1 MMPPGPHRLAN
12 GRGSKEPE
20 ELLKAIKRQL
30 PRQLPALDEHTLA
43 KLKEQALRKAA
54 ELQHQAAKSA
64 KEGLAG
70 ARLVAADIARGDAK
84 SAGGRVGGWAHRAS
98 TSAGMLYVARLLVC
112 LYFLNG
118 VYDKLDT
125 WQFMRQPEVL
135 ARAHRWPQHYPRVGF
150 PWLNVS
156 LVLPCA
162 VLAALGVRVLVTAS
176 VLVAYEL
183 LDSLRLIWTSLLML
197 LSHGI
202 QPNELVVKRLAM
214 MGCTAL
220 VLAHSMKEQRLQI
233 SSYAGLL
240 LSGGR
245 DEQRLPG
252 RAKSLVLLLGRLLM
266 ASLFLFVG
274 VTQLQRVIA
283 RDFILWKHIPHS
295 KLWERDGHDNNWL
308 LLEFVLALPFAV
320 GFKTG
325 AVARALAAT
334 LAAEAVTC
342 WPFWADWP
350 THTYAGH
357 VRLHFATNMGVAG
370 GLLLLASF
378 GAGRFTVDA
387 LLAKKKE

>member
-1 MMPPGPHRLAN
+1 MAPPHRLAN
-12 GRGSKEPE
+12 SSSSDEPQ

-30 PRQLPALDEHTLA
+30 PRQLPTLDEHTLA
-43 KLKEQALRKAA
+43 KLKEQALRRAA
-54 ELQHQAAKSA
+54 DLQQQAAKSA

-84 SAGGRVGGWAHRAS
+84 RAGGRVGGWAHRAS

-118 VYDKLDT
+118 IYDKLDS
-125 WQFMRQPEVL
+125 WQFMRQPEVV
-135 ARAHRWPQHYPRVGF
+135 ARAQRWPQHFPRVGF
-150 PWLNVS
+150 PFFSVAVL
-156 LVLPCA
+156 LPCA
-162 VLAALGVRVLVTAS
+162 VLAALGVRVLATAS

-197 LSHGI
+197 LFNSI

-214 MGCTAL
+214 MGCTVL
-220 VLAHSMKEQRLQI
+220 VLAHSMKEQRVQI

-240 LSGGR
+240 LSAGQ
-245 DEQRLPG
+245 DERRQPG
-252 RAKSLVLLLGRLLM
+252 RGKSLVLLLGRLLM
-266 ASLFLFVG
+266 ASLFLF
-274 VTQLQRVIA
+274 LQRVIA
-283 RDFILWKHIPHS
+283 RDFILWKHMPHS
-295 KLWERDGHDNNWL
+295 KLWEQDGHDNNWL
-308 LLEFVLALPFAV
+308 LLEFVLAIPFAV
-320 GFKTG
+320 GYKTSG
-325 AVARALAAT
+325 VARALAAT

-357 VRLHFATNMGVAG
+357 VRLHFATNLGVAG